1 VHDKTRQV
9 ENDGKI
15 KTIVVVV
22 VDNVG
27 IAA

>member
-1 VHDKTRQV
+1 MHDKTRQV

-15 KTIVVVV
+15 KAIVTV